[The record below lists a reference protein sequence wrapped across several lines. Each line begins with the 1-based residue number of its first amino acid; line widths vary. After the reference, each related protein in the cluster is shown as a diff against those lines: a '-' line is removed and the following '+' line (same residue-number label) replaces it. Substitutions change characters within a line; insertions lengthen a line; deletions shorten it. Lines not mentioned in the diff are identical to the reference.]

1 MLVSA
6 ILLVTMATVHQ
17 VLAAALH
24 SRLIYPSCHHLI
36 HQPARIERVKAMPQD
51 FVAILV
57 LLDSVLSQD
66 ALALWKVR

>member
-6 ILLVTMATVHQ
+6 VLLVTMATVHQ

-24 SRLIYPSCHHLI
+24 NRLIYPSCHHLI
-36 HQPARIERVKAMPQD
+36 HQPARMERVKAMPQD
-51 FVAILV
+51 FVTILV